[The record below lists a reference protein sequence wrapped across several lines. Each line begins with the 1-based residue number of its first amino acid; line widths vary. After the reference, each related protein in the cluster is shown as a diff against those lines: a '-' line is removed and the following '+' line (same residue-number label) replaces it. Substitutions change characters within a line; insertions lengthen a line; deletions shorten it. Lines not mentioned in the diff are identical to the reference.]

1 MMSVSAI
8 RILVVDDSA
17 YNRRTITRI
26 LEEIPGVVV
35 VGYAVNGEE
44 GLRKVA
50 DLKPD
55 LITLDLEMPRIDG
68 FTFLRIVMQKQ
79 PTPIIVVSSRSGDEN
94 VFKALELGAI
104 DFVPK
109 PTSRSDDQ
117 LFNIRDDLVRKVLFC
132 ARTDMGKIV
141 QRNASSN
148 KVQSRSPAAA
158 MQSVQRPALG
168 AAGLVL
174 IGASTGGPPAVQSIL
189 TLFKSDVPLMF
200 AVSQHMPAGFT
211 RAFAD
216 RLNKF
221 CELEVLEAST
231 GDKLLPGRVLV
242 APGGH
247 NLTFRRR
254 GGDIL
259 AQVVE
264 PGAGQI
270 YLPSVDAMFAS
281 AAELPGVPL
290 IGVVLTGMGNDG
302 AEGVRHIKRR
312 GGQLIAEAEDSCVVF
327 GMPKE
332 AIATGLVD
340 SVLPL
345 HGIGTEI
352 LRRGLA

>member
-1 MMSVSAI
+1 MIHAVPI

-26 LEEIPGVVV
+26 LEEIPGVSV

-79 PTPIIVVSSRSGDEN
+79 PTPIIVVSSRAEGEN
-94 VFKALELGAI
+94 VFKALELGAV
-104 DFVPK
+104 DFVAK
-109 PTSRSDDQ
+109 PTARSDDQ
-117 LFNIRDDLVRKVLFC
+117 LFNIREDLVRKVLFC

-141 QRNASSN
+141 RRTVAASGSRAAQRAVLPRTSDL
-148 KVQSRSPAAA
+148 
-158 MQSVQRPALG
+158 PALG
-168 AAGLVL
+168 PARLVV
-174 IGASTGGPPAVQSIL
+174 IGASTGGPPAVQNIL
-189 TLFKSDVPLMF
+189 SAIKADVPLMF

-211 RAFAD
+211 RAFAE

-221 CELEVLEAST
+221 CELEVLEART
-231 GDKLLPGRVLV
+231 GDKMQPGRVLV

-247 NLTFRRR
+247 NLIFRRR
-254 GGDIL
+254 GGEIL
-259 AQVVE
+259 AQVVD
-264 PGAGQI
+264 PGPGQI
-270 YLPSVDAMFAS
+270 YLPSVDAMFTS
-281 AAELPGVPL
+281 AAELGNVSL

-302 AEGVRHIKRR
+302 AEGVRKIKQV
-312 GGQLIAEAEDSCVVF
+312 GGQVIAEDEESCVVF

-332 AIATGLVD
+332 AIATGKVD

-345 HGIGTEI
+345 DGIGAEV